1 MVWDNRRCQH
11 RILGIKEEGEEMEV
25 EVEVDIKNK
34 LTEMFTIQRMI
45 NHPMIMKVTEGE
57 VNIEVVVEVINVS
70 MTENIIRE
78 IKTMKLK

>member
-1 MVWDNRRCQH
+1 
-11 RILGIKEEGEEMEV
+11 
-25 EVEVDIKNK
+25 
-34 LTEMFTIQRMI
+34 
-45 NHPMIMKVTEGE
+45 MKVTEGA